1 MEHRTEQ
8 MPAHM
13 EETVNR
19 RSLWLRLR
27 KALWWIPACT
37 VIGAL
42 AAVVIYTGLW
52 LRLSG
57 QRQYRQTSKYYLTFG
72 NDAAGNP
79 QDYYNDY
86 TWNDLLFSVPAISQV
101 IEAELPDGMDMETA
115 RQDIEAQI
123 LSDVRVLTIQVTDKD
138 PQNVQELTNAVQ
150 DALVRYGHTAEEFQ
164 RIEYLS
170 SGDVEQVV
178 VTDRSRNAGIL
189 GGLLGFL
196 ISAAALWICE
206 LLNDGVYCPEDAAR
220 RYGLPVLLVV
230 ADESESSRGLH
241 GNRKAKKHAASG
253 AENSEEKEDGLPTFL
268 KEENRREAAE
278 LLARYPEGVRIVS
291 EDPELTRRAE
301 ERLQTQF
308 GIPVCGE
315 ENGTVLAAVP
325 FGKANGTGTD
335 HLLTQRKARQEG
347 TAGLILMDADGT
359 FLKKYYGRK

>member
-1 MEHRTEQ
+1 MEYRTGQ

-27 KALWWIPACT
+27 KELWWIPACT
-37 VIGAL
+37 VIGVL
-42 AAVVIYTGLW
+42 AAVLIYTGLW
-52 LRLSG
+52 LGLTG

-101 IEAELPDGMDMETA
+101 IESELPDGMDMKTA

-220 RYGLPVLLVV
+220 RYDLPVLLVL
-230 ADESESSRGLH
+230 AEDDESDRKRRR
-241 GNRKAKKHAASG
+241 NRRKT
-253 AENSEEKEDGLPTFL
+253 ENKTAGEGTLPAFL
-268 KEENRREAAE
+268 EEENRREAAE
-278 LLARYPEGVRIVS
+278 LLAKHPEGVRIVS
-291 EDPELTRRAE
+291 EDPELSEKAE
-301 ERLQTQF
+301 EKLQAQF
-308 GIPVCGE
+308 GISVCGQ
-315 ENGTVLAAVP
+315 ENGAVLAAVP
-325 FGKANGTGTD
+325 FGRANGTGTD
-335 HLLTQRKARQEG
+335 HLLTQRRAKRKE
-347 TAGLILMDADGT
+347 TAGLILMDADGA